1 MDMWG
6 IGIAGISILLY
17 FISKKKN
24 VFLLTTGVGLGI
36 LIGAVWASVLINS
49 ALSGIGS

>member
-17 FISKKKN
+17 FVSNKKN
-24 VFLLTTGVGLGI
+24 VFLLTTGVGVGI
-36 LIGAVWASVLINS
+36 LIGAIWAAALVNS
-49 ALSGIGS
+49 AFAGFGS